1 MPVSAV
7 VCVSACCQ
15 LQTFRGTESVCD
27 SSRPHHLLHAS
38 RILRR
43 LLLHLHRTLPRLPAR
58 RVSNRP
64 PSSYFVAVI
73 SCIWAFS
80 ASDTVGWTWWRASGL
95 IKKLSDEL
103 LMWLSVW
110 GEVQIVCIWSSW
122 CQCIWKPR
130 HLLHHLNRDLF
141 YLSGCPGKEAVKQV

>member
-95 IKKLSDEL
+95 IKKIEWWVVDVVICLGWGADCL
-103 LMWLSVW
+103 HMVQLMPVHPKTPSSLASFKSRLVLPFWLSW
-110 GEVQIVCIWSSW
+110 EIG
-122 CQCIWKPR
+122 R
-130 HLLHHLNRDLF
+130 
-141 YLSGCPGKEAVKQV
+141 